1 MSRTYHVP
9 VHMYKYIYINESRHT
24 RATNL
29 IEPHRS
35 FFVWSRL
42 RVTRPMPHSPPPT
55 LAAAVTRSSAP
66 WKALFA
72 PFLLRRKKG
81 VEEETGREGE
91 RAREWNRTTVQNWD
105 GGGEALPPNTYV
117 ALSLSL
123 EKYTL
128 KTVPLTCIQYVS
140 NILVCEQCVCTAH
153 KPLHLWK
160 EIYTYEKRPMSL
172 QKYKMK
178 TVVRI

>member
-1 MSRTYHVP
+1 MSHATHVP
-9 VHMYKYIYINESRHT
+9 RTWSNHT
-24 RATNL
+24 G
-29 IEPHRS
+29 RS
-35 FFVWSRL
+35 LSGPGWEWHAPCL
-42 RVTRPMPHSPPPT
+42 TPPRPT